1 MPYTINRTDGTT
13 LVTLADGVVDTTT
26 DLNLVGRNVAGY
38 GETQNENFV
47 KLLEN
52 FASTTTPPSK
62 PLVGQ
67 LWFDKDVDVLR
78 PAVFD
83 GVKWRQVAILDVGN
97 TAPGSRK
104 EGDLWWDADDNKLYA
119 WSNDG
124 DEHVLIGPEG
134 VTGFGITKWV
144 SMKVTDTDGN
154 DHAVAAGYVDGSIYA
169 IIADDNFTIDQAETP
184 ITGFTDLHKGITL
197 EGTTANDQSTAT
209 KYVGT
214 ATDSDKLKGRDG
226 DTYANLA
233 DAELVTGNYKFRNDP
248 DGVNFGP
255 NDELVIKHVNN
266 NTKIWATGTDSLAIG
281 VNYAGSGQDKTVMG
295 FSGKDVLPGVDEEFN
310 FGSPS
315 LKWRNIYADSIFANV
330 VGDIVGD
337 TVGTN
342 TGNVVGNVTGNV
354 TGNVQTTGGTVLVDL
369 DNQRFEGTAAFV
381 DDGVLK
387 STAQTITA
395 AHNITGN
402 FTFRGNNTF
411 MDSANRFRSTATFEG
426 TSEHYNGNVSK
437 GTIGKGAIPSQDS
450 GRAITD
456 LTIDSVTIK
465 DSTIQGSGT
474 VIKDGTIQQVN
485 INNSAIGVGGI
496 VSNVKSTQF
505 TDSGGRSFST
515 ISKDPTFSNADND
528 TVTTTLATKQY
539 IDNKISGIVN
549 TITFHLDT
557 KGLDTNGVKA
567 QLERLA
573 PAENFANGTEARI
586 LGSHY
591 YANHGTDSRGNPRY
605 FRKYGVDRV
614 LRRGIGYIGGRYVNQ
629 TTQMGSATDL
639 LNAKTSITG
648 YKFVKR
654 GVGGAQQD
662 LEAITTNIPANN
674 SQFFNLLENNTLNG
688 WMRITTDTN
697 GLHEK
702 TADYLGFPGAQGA
715 RVVCFQNGVVIGI
728 GFDVDGILFD
738 GLKDGSSVGR
748 NAFVS
753 GPFTVGWNAKVPG
766 ATPNNPADQSV
777 EFYTIDYN
785 TLEFP
790 GAWVYNGTI

>member
-1 MPYTINRTDGTT
+1 MPYTINRSDGTT

-52 FASTTTPPSK
+52 FASTDTPPSK

-67 LWFDKDVDVLR
+67 IWFDKNVDVLR

-83 GVKWRQVAILDVGN
+83 GVKWRQLAILDVGN

-104 EGDLWWDADDNKLYA
+104 EGDLWWDSDDNKLYA

-124 DEHVLIGPEG
+124 DAHVLVGPEG

-144 SMKVTDTDGN
+144 SMKVTDTDGD

-184 ITGFTDLHKGITL
+184 VTGFTDLHKGITL
-197 EGTTANDQSTAT
+197 EGTTSNDQSTTT

-255 NDELVIKHVNN
+255 NDELVIKHVNQ
-266 NTKIWATGTDSLAIG
+266 NTKIWVTGTDNLSIG

-354 TGNVQTTGGTVLVDL
+354 TGNVQTTGGSVLVDL

-395 AHNITGN
+395 GHEFTGN
-402 FTFRGNNTF
+402 NTFRGNNTF
-411 MDSANRFRSTATFEG
+411 MDSSNRFRSTATFEG
-426 TSEHYNGNVSK
+426 TSEHYNGNLSK

-465 DSTIQGSGT
+465 DTTIQGTST
-474 VIKDGTIQQVN
+474 VFKEGTIQSSK
-485 INNSAIGVGGI
+485 IINSAIGVDGI
-496 VSNVKSTQF
+496 VSNVKSSLF
-505 TDSGGRSFST
+505 TDNQDRSFSK
-515 ISKDPTFSNADND
+515 ISKDPLFSNADNN
-528 TVTTTLATKQY
+528 TVVTQLAIKQY
-539 IDNKISGIVN
+539 VDSAVGAIGSNIS
-549 TITFHLDT
+549 FHLDT
-557 KGLDTNGVKA
+557 KGMNTNQVLA

-573 PAENFANGTEARI
+573 PASTFPNGTEARI
-586 LGSHY
+586 LGSYY
-591 YANHGTDSRGNPRY
+591 YANHGNDNQGNPKY

-614 LRRGIGYIGGRYVNQ
+614 LRRGIGYIGGRYVTQ
-629 TTQMGSATDL
+629 TTQMGSANDL
-639 LNAKTSITG
+639 LNAKSSMQG
-648 YKFVKR
+648 YKFIKR
-654 GVGGAQQD
+654 GVGGGTQNLQS
-662 LEAITTNIPANN
+662 LTQNIPSN
-674 SQFFNLLENNTLNG
+674 STQFFSFLEGNTLNG
-688 WMRITTDTN
+688 WMRINDTQ

-702 TADYLGFPGAQGA
+702 TADYLGFPGAEGA
-715 RVVCFQNGVVIGI
+715 RVIVFQGSVIIGI
-728 GFDVDGILFD
+728 GFDYDGMLFD
-738 GLKDGSSVGR
+738 GIKDGSTVGR
-748 NAFVS
+748 NAYVAGLFS
-753 GPFTVGWNAKVPG
+753 VGWNAKVPG
-766 ATPNNPADQSV
+766 STPNNPADQDV
-777 EFYTIDYN
+777 EFYTVDY
-785 TLEFP
+785 TTTSFP
-790 GAWVYNGTI
+790 GTWQYVGAI